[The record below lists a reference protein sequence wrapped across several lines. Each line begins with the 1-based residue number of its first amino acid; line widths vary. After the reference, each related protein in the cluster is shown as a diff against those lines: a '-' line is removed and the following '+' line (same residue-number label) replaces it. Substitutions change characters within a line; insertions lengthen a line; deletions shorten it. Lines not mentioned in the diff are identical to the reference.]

1 MTKIENSNGELLKE
15 LQKLQERHNSLKSLY
30 NKHLHKR
37 KILQELSRERNEK
50 LSESNALLEIAKEK
64 TKEGG
69 GDFENFCLE
78 YPNKIG
84 KSKSLEKFTKA
95 VKKVNNQAC

>member
-64 TKEGG
+64 TIWSIIPPNSTIIEKE
-69 GDFENFCLE
+69 
-78 YPNKIG
+78 KIYI
-84 KSKSLEKFTKA
+84 SDYVIQSCTSRIYTKY
-95 VKKVNNQAC
+95 K